1 MNEVWIILLA
11 LLAGVLLGTIF
22 FGGLWWT
29 VEKGLSSKQPAAL
42 FAGSMLL
49 RTAVA
54 LGGFYYFSHG
64 DWQRLTGCVIGFVLA
79 RLAVTRF
86 TRVSTESGA
95 LRIEGGG
102 M

>member
-29 VEKGLSSKQPAAL
+29 VEKGLSSKQPAIL
-42 FAGSMLL
+42 FAVSMLL

-54 LGGFYYFSHG
+54 LGGFYYVSRG
-64 DWQRLTGCVIGFVLA
+64 DWHRLVSCLVGFVIA
-79 RLAVTRF
+79 RLLVMRF
-86 TRVSTESGA
+86 TRVPTESRA

-102 M
+102 A

>member
-11 LLAGVLLGTIF
+11 LLAGMLLGTIF

-54 LGGFYYFSHG
+54 LAGFYYFSHG
-64 DWQRLTGCVIGFVLA
+64 DWHRLVGCLIGFVLA
-79 RLAVTRF
+79 RLVVTRF
-86 TRVSTESGA
+86 TRVPTESGA
-95 LRIEGGG
+95 LRIEGGS